1 LHSKRKEA
9 RVASKSGAI
18 LEKGPKLMAA
28 TGMHVNT
35 GDRVLSVRNFPASS
49 LPDTVS
55 APPPAG
61 GHHVDL
67 ESGFTV
73 KDAGAQHAGAVTD
86 HSALQAVG
94 LRRHTFLSKVWQ
106 PLALRTPMLW
116 RDVFVE
122 FLMTLLF
129 LFFCIAAIVFS
140 NFTFAGGVGLFGIA
154 FAFGITIFVLVY
166 SSAGMSGG
174 HINPAVT
181 FAMFLAGRIDIIK
194 GLLYIGAQLVGAICG
209 SAIVRGMNPSL
220 FKRVYGGS
228 NYVQSGYT
236 VGSAFGAEIIG
247 TFALIY
253 TIFAATDPKRS
264 ALEVSPHLG
273 VLAPLAIG
281 FTIFVVH
288 IALIPVDGV
297 SINPARSFG
306 PALVLNDSHIWKDMW
321 IFWVGPLLGAAIA
334 TFVYEFV
341 IRGGAVKGM
350 QRRIQ

>member
-1 LHSKRKEA
+1 M
-9 RVASKSGAI
+9 ASS
-18 LEKGPKLMAA
+18 
-28 TGMHVNT
+28 GMHVAT
-35 GDRVLSVRNFPASS
+35 GDSVLSVRNFPASS
-49 LPDTVS
+49 LPANTVS

-73 KDAGAQHAGAVTD
+73 KEAHGVHAGAATD
-86 HSALQAVG
+86 HETLQAVG
-94 LRRHTFLSKVWQ
+94 IRRHTFLSKVWQ
-106 PLALRTPMLW
+106 PRALSTPMLW

-122 FLMTLLF
+122 FLSTGLF
-129 LFFCIAAIVFS
+129 IFFVISAIVFT

-166 SSAGMSGG
+166 SSAGLSGG

-181 FAMFLAGRIDIIK
+181 FAMFLAGRIDVIK
-194 GLLYIGAQLVGAICG
+194 GLLYMCAQVVGAICG
-209 SAIVRGMNPSL
+209 AAIVREINTPL
-220 FKRVYGGS
+220 YNRVYGGC
-228 NYVQSGYT
+228 NFVQSGYT
-236 VGSAFGAEIIG
+236 VGGAFSAEVIG
-247 TFALIY
+247 TFVLIY

-281 FTIFVVH
+281 FSIFVVH

-306 PALVLNDSHIWKDMW
+306 PAVVLNDSHIWKDMW
-321 IFWVGPLLGAAIA
+321 IFWVGPLTGAILA
-334 TFVYEFV
+334 TFVYEAV

-350 QRRIQ
+350 QRYIQ